1 MPAEIPILFVAGDAD
16 PVGDFG
22 TGVKRI
28 AAAYKTAGFSDID
41 MILYK
46 DCRHEVLNELGHE
59 QVYGD
64 ISKWLDQHLQT
75 VQCANVQAAQ
85 A

>member
-1 MPAEIPILFVAGDAD
+1 MVS
-16 PVGDFG
+16 
-22 TGVKRI
+22 
-28 AAAYKTAGFSDID
+28 YNID